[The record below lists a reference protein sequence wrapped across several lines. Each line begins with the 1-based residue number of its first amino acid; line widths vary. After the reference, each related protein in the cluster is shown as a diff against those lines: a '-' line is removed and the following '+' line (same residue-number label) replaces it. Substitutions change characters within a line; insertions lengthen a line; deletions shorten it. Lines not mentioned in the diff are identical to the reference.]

1 MNHNHMSLSIAT
13 GLNSKLKAIFDGS
26 DWTLAEPSSPSSPS
40 NQSSPS
46 SPSIVYTSRINPFEE
61 FRITVEETKIKVAVP
76 MPHSQ
81 VLYQTNLRTEEEVC
95 SYIQTHIDHI
105 RNEEDTSSE
114 TGSTS
119 TST

>member
-26 DWTLAEPSSPSSPS
+26 DWTLAEPSSPS
-40 NQSSPS
+40 N
-46 SPSIVYTSRINPFEE
+46 PSIVYTSRINPFEE

-105 RNEEDTSSE
+105 RTEEDTSSE

>member
-26 DWTLAEPSSPSSPS
+26 DWTLTEP
-40 NQSSPS
+40 SSPS
-46 SPSIVYTSRINPFEE
+46 SPSIVYTSKINPFEE

-95 SYIQTHIDHI
+95 SYIQAHLDHI
-105 RNEEDTSSE
+105 RNEEDISSE
-114 TGSTS
+114 TDST
-119 TST
+119 